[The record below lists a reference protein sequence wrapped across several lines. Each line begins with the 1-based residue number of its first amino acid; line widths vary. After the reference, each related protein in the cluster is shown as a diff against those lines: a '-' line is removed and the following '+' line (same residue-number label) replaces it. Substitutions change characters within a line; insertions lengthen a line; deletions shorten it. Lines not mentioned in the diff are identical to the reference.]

1 MPHLCRNVVVGAGL
15 TVDMNLAPFHR
26 FGGRGGRVAVRA
38 TVPIASV
45 GAGTITVMCGSDV
58 VADQFVIPVEPGV
71 SFGPT
76 KETQSVG
83 GRGAPGDPIT
93 VRIADPGGAG
103 FTATV
108 EAQIDNA

>member
-1 MPHLCRNVVVGAGL
+1 MPHLQRQVVVGAGA

-38 TVPIASV
+38 TVPVAAV

-58 VADQFVIPVEPGV
+58 VADQFLIPVE
-71 SFGPT
+71 SAASMGPNKDT
-76 KETQSVG
+76 PSVG

-93 VRIADPGGAG
+93 VRLADPGGAG
-103 FTATV
+103 YTATV